1 MPTETSSEWLKFL
14 FSVNKFMRFLIC
26 SRSFHLYTYIYLLG
40 LMYYLFLVLCD
51 WSTGYKSV
59 GYEDEV
65 SQQNSN

>member
-1 MPTETSSEWLKFL
+1 MSSAWLKILLMFM
-14 FSVNKFMRFLIC
+14 FMRFLLC
-26 SRSFHLYTYIYLLG
+26 PKSFYLYNYTYSLG

-65 SQQNSN
+65 SQQNNN